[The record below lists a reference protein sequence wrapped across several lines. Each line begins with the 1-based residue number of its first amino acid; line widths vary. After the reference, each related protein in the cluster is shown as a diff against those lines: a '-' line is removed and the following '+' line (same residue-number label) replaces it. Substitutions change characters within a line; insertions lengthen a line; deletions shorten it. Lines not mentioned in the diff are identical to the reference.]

1 MDSKGRTS
9 LPARFRD
16 VLMGKHREA
25 GSDED
30 CQFVLTMGIEKCLVL
45 YSIHD
50 WNALEAKLA
59 ELSQFNAAVQRVRRI
74 YVAGATDVSLD
85 RHGRVVLAPMLREY
99 AGIQRDVVWAG
110 MGNVVE
116 LWGKERW
123 LEEMESSRAQPEH
136 ISKVLTE
143 LGL

>member
-16 VLMGKHREA
+16 VLMVKNREV
-25 GSDED
+25 GIDDD
-30 CQFVLTMGIEKCLVL
+30 CQFVLTMGMEKCLVL
-45 YSIHD
+45 YSIHG
-50 WNALEAKLA
+50 WNALEAKLS

-74 YVAGATDVSLD
+74 YVAGATDASLD
-85 RHGRVVLAPMLREY
+85 RHGRVVLPPMLREY
-99 AGIQRDVVWAG
+99 AGILRDVVWAG

-116 LWGKERW
+116 LWAKERW
-123 LEEMESSRAQPEH
+123 LEEMESSRAQPEN